1 MQVKKEREAFI
12 KQGMD
17 DSALAVRE
25 VIIILDTIIIMVIII
40 MDTINIMVTIIIMVT
55 IKMESLKND
64 SQRDLTNFHGK
75 SILKKG
81 TKSSLIKCGG
91 CGKSNTT
98 YHQAQTRYNIS
109 YLV

>member
-1 MQVKKEREAFI
+1 MEREAFI

-40 MDTINIMVTIIIMVT
+40 M
-55 IKMESLKND
+55 ESFKN
-64 SQRDLTNFHGK
+64 GK
-75 SILKKG
+75 LILKKG

>member
-1 MQVKKEREAFI
+1 MEREAFI

-25 VIIILDTIIIMVIII
+25 VIIMDTINLMVIII
-40 MDTINIMVTIIIMVT
+40 MDTINKMVTT
-55 IKMESLKND
+55 IMESFKN
-64 SQRDLTNFHGK
+64 GK
-75 SILKKG
+75 LILKKG

>member
-1 MQVKKEREAFI
+1 MEREAFI

-25 VIIILDTIIIMVIII
+25 VIIMDTIIIMVIII
-40 MDTINIMVTIIIMVT
+40 LDTIILMVT
-55 IKMESLKND
+55 IKMESFKNE

-75 SILKKG
+75 LILKKG

-91 CGKSNTT
+91 GGKSNTT